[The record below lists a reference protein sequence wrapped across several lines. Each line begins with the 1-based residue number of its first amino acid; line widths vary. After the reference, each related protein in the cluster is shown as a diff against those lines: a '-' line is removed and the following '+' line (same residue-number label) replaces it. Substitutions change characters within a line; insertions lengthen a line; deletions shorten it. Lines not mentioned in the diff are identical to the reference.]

1 MEACEG
7 VNGQRMQCVDARATR
22 TTATRFVLCAATAVA
37 LAGCG
42 HAQPRNEPPGRK
54 APPGSSANYDEARK
68 QAVDI
73 GMQPARDVGLSKR
86 DIPPVL
92 ESALADPYN
101 IRGLKTCGQ
110 LAAAVRTLD
119 DALGPD
125 YEAGGEYHENRMGK
139 LAAAG
144 GKSVIN
150 SIIPY
155 RSLVREI
162 TGAAP
167 ADRHMNAAV
176 DAGLAR
182 RGFLRGVQYKQR
194 CNKRR

>member
-1 MEACEG
+1 MI
-7 VNGQRMQCVDARATR
+7 R
-22 TTATRFVLCAATAVA
+22 TTGASIVLAAATGLA
-37 LAGCG
+37 LAGCV
-42 HAQPRNEPPGRK
+42 HAQPRAPDRKPP
-54 APPGSSANYDEARK
+54 PESSSNYDEARK

-73 GMQPARDVGLSKR
+73 GMQPARDMGLSKR
-86 DIPPVL
+86 QIPPVL

-110 LAAAVRTLD
+110 LAAAVRTLN

-155 RSLVREI
+155 RGLVREV

-167 ADRHMNAAV
+167 ADRHLNAAV

-194 CNKRR
+194 CKKRP

>member
-1 MEACEG
+1 M
-7 VNGQRMQCVDARATR
+7 TR
-22 TTATRFVLCAATAVA
+22 STTTRVLLPAAMA
-37 LAGCG
+37 LMVAGCL
-42 HAQPRNEPPGRK
+42 HAQPRSK
-54 APPGSSANYDEARK
+54 APRKSPPASSSNFDETRK
-68 QAVDI
+68 QAVQI

-86 DIPPVL
+86 KIPPVL
-92 ESALADPYN
+92 EDALADPYR
-101 IRGLKTCGQ
+101 IKDLKTCAQ
-110 LAAAVRTLD
+110 LAAALRTLD
-119 DALGPD
+119 EALGPD
-125 YEAGGEYHENRMGK
+125 YQVGGKYRENRAGK

-144 GKSVIN
+144 AKSVIN
-150 SIIPY
+150 SFIPY

-194 CNKRR
+194 CKKQP